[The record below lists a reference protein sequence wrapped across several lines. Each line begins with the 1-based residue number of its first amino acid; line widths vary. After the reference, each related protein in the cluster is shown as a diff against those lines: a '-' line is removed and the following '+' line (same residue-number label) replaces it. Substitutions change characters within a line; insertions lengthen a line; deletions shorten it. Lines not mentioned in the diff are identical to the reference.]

1 MRWTTLAVCGL
12 LGTTFSALLAQN
24 PPPQQSGQTQPA
36 QTQPAA
42 PKQPVMT
49 PEQQKTLGT
58 ILSTWEADAR
68 SLQALYVNFA
78 IEETDAAF
86 PTPKKSYGEAKV
98 LKMPS
103 GRYGFSLEI
112 FDVDAKGNPIPTQ
125 LKTKYVFSE
134 NWMYNFDI
142 PTKTIITDPL
152 KNMAFKPD
160 DGPFAFLFGMKATDA
175 ARRFRMTLVQE
186 DQAYHWLRIEAMT
199 DQDRKD
205 FIVAQLGV
213 VKDNYANCPKGFPVQ
228 IQYRDPPGNL
238 KHWVFKQV
246 IRNDLSKVAMSDFSV
261 EQYKKAGWQI
271 RAAPQNG
278 AQTVNPGQIV
288 PAGANGTPRK

>member
-1 MRWTTLAVCGL
+1 
-12 LGTTFSALLAQN
+12 
-24 PPPQQSGQTQPA
+24 
-36 QTQPAA
+36 
-42 PKQPVMT
+42 MT
-49 PEQQKTLGT
+49 PEQQKTLGS
-58 ILSTWEADAR
+58 ILSTWETDAR
-68 SLQALYVNFA
+68 TLQSLYVNFA
-78 IEETDAAF
+78 IEEKDAAF
-86 PTPKKSYGEAKV
+86 PMPKKSYGEAKV

-125 LKTKYVFSE
+125 LKSKFVFSE

-186 DQAYHWLRIEAMT
+186 DDFYHWLRIEAMT

-205 FIVAQLGV
+205 FTVAQLGV
-213 VKDNYANCPKGFPVQ
+213 VKAAYANCPKGFPAR
-228 IQYRDPPGNL
+228 IMYRDPAQNV
-238 KHWVFKQV
+238 KDWVFKQV
-246 IRNDLSKVAMSDFSV
+246 IRNDLSKVSMSDFAV
-261 EQYKKAGWQI
+261 EQYRKAGWQFKALLKPVL
-271 RAAPQNG
+271 RLL
-278 AQTVNPGQIV
+278 TLGQIV

>member
-1 MRWTTLAVCGL
+1 MRWTTWAVCGL
-12 LGTTFSALLAQN
+12 LGTTFSASLAQN
-24 PPPQQSGQTQPA
+24 PPPQQPGQAQPV

-42 PKQPVMT
+42 PQLPAMT
-49 PEQQKTLGT
+49 PEQQQTLGT
-58 ILSTWEADAR
+58 ILSTWEADAK

-78 IEETDAAF
+78 IEEKDKAW

-112 FDVDAKGNPIPTQ
+112 FEIDAKGNPIPNQ
-125 LKTKYVFSE
+125 LKSKFVFSE

-142 PTKTIITDPL
+142 PTKTIFTDPL
-152 KNMAFKPD
+152 KNTAFKPD

-186 DQAYHWLRIEAMT
+186 DADYYWLRIDAMT

-205 FIVAQLGV
+205 FVVAQLGV
-213 VKDNYANCPKGFPVQ
+213 VKKNYANCPKGFPAR
-228 IQYRDPPGNL
+228 IMYRDPAENL
-238 KHWVFKQV
+238 KDWVFKQV
-246 IRNDLSKVAMSDFSV
+246 IRNDLSKVSMSDFAV
-261 EQYKKAGWQI
+261 EQYKKAGWQMKASPQI
-271 RAAPQNG
+271 GGQAA
-278 AQTVNPGQIV
+278 NPSQII